1 MTNHEP
7 SLFEKRPVL
16 TGLMLNFFI
25 LLVWLGIDLVYSNLL
40 SSFTHTY
47 AVFKSIEPIGHT
59 NVQNKTFRWQS
70 RKKDEFD
77 AEVRLNNLGFRNNED
92 FDANSTRGKKVIF
105 ALGDSTTAAFEN
117 SYENSYPYVLNQT
130 LGEENLVVN
139 AGVRGFDTNQVIIQY
154 QTQLQ
159 KLQPDALIYMICEND
174 LEGNLNAELYPQIL
188 RYYGKGIVDTADGSF
203 SFIEPATGVQ
213 RAVISFSGFM
223 AQNFQLSFENI
234 YMPLSALL
242 KWSETSEETEATSVF
257 DEAQQKKLEELLL
270 VLNEMSLREHI
281 PLYITWFP
289 YLSKAAEQN
298 TSVPLHYE
306 KTKRFVAAEMK
317 NAVFIP
323 TYEPLMQYY
332 SVYPSTP
339 QTQFLLPHD
348 PHASEFGSVIL
359 GRLIGEEMKKELQ
372 KREAVHAAADAQVEH
387 L

>member
-1 MTNHEP
+1 MTNNKP
-7 SLFEKRPVL
+7 SFFEQRPVL
-16 TGLMLNFFI
+16 TSIMLNLFFLFI
-25 LLVWLGIDLVYSNLL
+25 WLGIDLFYSNLL

-47 AVFKSIEPIGHT
+47 AVFKSVKPIGHM
-59 NVQNKTFRWQS
+59 NVQDKTFRWQS
-70 RKKDEFD
+70 RYKDEFD
-77 AEVRLNNLGFRNNED
+77 AEVRLNNLGFRNNQD
-92 FDANSTRGKKVIF
+92 FDANSTEGKKVIF

-117 SYENSYPYVLNQT
+117 SHENSYPYVLNRI
-130 LGEENLVVN
+130 LGEKNLVFN

-174 LEGNLNAELYPQIL
+174 LEGNVNAELYPQIL
-188 RYYGKGIVDTADGSF
+188 HYYGKGLVDTADGSF
-203 SFIEPATGVQ
+203 KFIEPVTGLQ
-213 RAVISFSGFM
+213 RALISLSGFM

-234 YMPLSALL
+234 YMPLSSLL
-242 KWSETSEETEATSVF
+242 KGHVKSTEAASVF
-257 DEAQQKKLEELLL
+257 DETQQKRLEELLL

-306 KTKRFVAAEMK
+306 KTKRFVARQMK
-317 NAVFIP
+317 DTVFIP
-323 TYEPLMQYY
+323 TYEPLIQYY
-332 SVYPSTP
+332 TAYPSTP

-348 PHASEFGSVIL
+348 PHASEFGSVML
-359 GRLIGEEMKKELQ
+359 GRLIGEGMKKELQ
-372 KREAVHAAADAQVEH
+372 KREAVHAAVDNTQVKH